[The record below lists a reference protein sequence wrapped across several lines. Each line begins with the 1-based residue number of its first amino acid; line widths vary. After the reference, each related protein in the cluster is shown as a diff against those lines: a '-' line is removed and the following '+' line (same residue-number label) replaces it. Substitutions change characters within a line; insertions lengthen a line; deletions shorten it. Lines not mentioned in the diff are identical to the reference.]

1 LVEKH
6 NRMKFIFQNKK
17 LIIVILVT
25 ILQIVIALQNVTP
38 IEVNVLVWTFNL
50 PLILIVMIPL
60 FIGLTIG
67 VLINHL
73 RKRKDR

>member
-1 LVEKH
+1 MVEKH

>member
-1 LVEKH
+1 
-6 NRMKFIFQNKK
+6 MKFIFQNKK

>member
-1 LVEKH
+1 MVEKH

-25 ILQIVIALQNVTP
+25 ILQIVIALQNITP